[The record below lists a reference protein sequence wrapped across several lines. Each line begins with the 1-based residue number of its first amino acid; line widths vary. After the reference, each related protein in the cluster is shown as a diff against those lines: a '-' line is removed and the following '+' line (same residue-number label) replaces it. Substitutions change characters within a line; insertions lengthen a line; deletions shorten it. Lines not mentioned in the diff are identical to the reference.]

1 MMNVGAAAQL
11 DTVDV
16 WRLDLAQGSSEGKG
30 VTEGGAVVPARGASA
45 DSSTP

>member
-16 WRLDLAQGSSEGKG
+16 WRLDLAQGSLRWNSRKSRGDVEPKGK
-30 VTEGGAVVPARGASA
+30 A
-45 DSSTP
+45 